1 MHRFIYIFLLEYPI
15 VIGLASLVFVV
26 SHFSEPIHKQFMV
39 SDPSIRYPFVLNEH
53 VSPIV
58 CGLLVLVLPTIIM
71 GVIVFRRLER
81 MLPDK
86 QGTFLAVCSVL
97 SLMLSISLSGAVSGT
112 LKIWIGG
119 LRPDFLARCGP
130 KYTTTPSTFADITIC
145 TAPYG
150 TTVLRE
156 GMRSTPSG
164 HACAAFSG
172 LIVFS
177 FWLYGQFGILRI
189 KLPLHKHVL
198 ALLPFFLAI
207 YIAITRIQDHRHH
220 YFDVLFGAILGS
232 SFAVPVYHR
241 FFPPVW
247 SCDSDKP
254 YKADELSTMLPI

>member
-26 SHFSEPIHKQFMV
+26 SHFSEPFHKQFMV
-39 SDPSIRYPFVLNEH
+39 SDTRIRYPFVVKEH
-53 VSPIV
+53 VPPIV
-58 CGLLVLVLPTIIM
+58 CGLLALVLPTIIM
-71 GVIVFRRLER
+71 VVIVWKRLER
-81 MLPDK
+81 TLPDK
-86 QGTFLAVCSVL
+86 QGSFLAVCSVL
-97 SLMLSISLSGAVSGT
+97 SLMLSISLSGAVSGI

-130 KYTTTPSTFADITIC
+130 KYATPSTFADITIC

-150 TTVLRE
+150 ATVLRE

-172 LIVFS
+172 LVVFS
-177 FWLYGQFGILRI
+177 LWLYGQFGLLR
-189 KLPLHKHVL
+189 KRLPLHKHVL
-198 ALLPFFLAI
+198 ALLPLFLAI

-220 YFDVLFGAILGS
+220 FTDVFLGAFFGS

-241 FFPPVW
+241 FFPPIW

-254 YKADELSTMLPI
+254 YKADELSVMLPI